1 MRVVIDLNGFYE
13 YANELRRLRKY
24 DYPLAVR
31 ATLNDTARVMKTKT
45 IRPEFK
51 ENFIVRRPTFITAF
65 TGYEKCKNTFD
76 VHQMSSRAG
85 TTTGPKDQ
93 KLGYDLQKQEFGGRI
108 TNRAVPTNIAR
119 INGAH
124 RKTIRQQLAFRRFKS
139 KKTSGTYPMGQDEIG
154 VIIKTKDGRIVRRFN
169 EYNKKSK
176 DAWRTIYTNKMQAK
190 INKEPFIKPA
200 GLVAAR
206 QMPMLF
212 KKNAEKRFKK
222 FVA

>member
-1 MRVVIDLNGFYE
+1 MRVTIDLSGLREYE
-13 YANELRRLRKY
+13 KKLKSMKKY
-24 DYPLAVR
+24 DFPLAIR
-31 ATLNDTARVMKTKT
+31 GTLNDTARVMKTKT

-93 KLGYDLQKQEFGGRI
+93 KLGYDLQKQEFGGNISNRMVPRAGSRI
-108 TNRAVPTNIAR
+108 GGSYRKPIRAT
-119 INGAH
+119 
-124 RKTIRQQLAFRRFKS
+124 LAFRRFKNA
-139 KKTSGTYPMGQDEIG
+139 KKPGALTMSTDEIG
-154 VIIKTKDGRIVRRFN
+154 VIIKTKDGRIVR
-169 EYNKKSK
+169 YNDKTKTWKTLYTKPVNGKISK
-176 DAWRTIYTNKMQAK
+176 D
-190 INKEPFIKPA
+190 PFIKPA

-222 FVA
+222 FVS